1 MSLQN
6 SGPHLKDLPKKDAE
20 TSGKGSAK
28 KDKGKKDGKE
38 KEVCWFIPKS
48 ENRVSRL

>member
-6 SGPHLKDLPKKDAE
+6 SSPYLKDLPKKDAE
-20 TSGKGSAK
+20 TGGKGSAK

-38 KEVCWFIPKS
+38 KEVF
-48 ENRVSRL
+48 